1 MQMSD
6 GDAKYLK
13 LAALRESEGQTP
25 LFCFPGAGGEVG
37 IFKDMASLM
46 EGDQPVYGIDM
57 RKFFDI
63 DRKFT
68 VEQLA
73 ALCLSM
79 IREKQARGPYH
90 MCGYSFGAIVAYEAA
105 NRLSHSGEDIGVLAM
120 IDTGNPAFRTQ
131 LSSAE
136 ATQLQKAYLA
146 NRLARYFRFLAE
158 GNIRSFA
165 GSVFALLASRAGIGT
180 RRLIRRVFLAMNQAM
195 PDVFRNNDRALFE
208 ALLAYN
214 PPPSALSLL
223 LFYGEHRRAEYGGD
237 RTLGWSLCASG
248 EVDVELASE
257 GHVEMMNFPYVRGFA
272 AKLSGISSGR
282 TKITPDPL

>member
-1 MQMSD
+1 MQVHD
-6 GDAKYLK
+6 GEAKHLK
-13 LAALRESEGQTP
+13 LVPLREFEGQTP

-46 EGDQPVYGIDM
+46 EGDQPIYGIDM

-73 ALCLSM
+73 GLCLSM

-90 MCGYSFGAIVAYEAA
+90 MCGYSFGAIVAYEVAS
-105 NRLSHSGEDIGVLAM
+105 RLSHSGEDIGVLAM
-120 IDTGNPAFRTQ
+120 IDTGSPSFRTQ
-131 LSSAE
+131 LPSAE
-136 ATQLQKAYLA
+136 ATQLQKTYLA

-158 GNIRSFA
+158 GNIRTFA
-165 GSVFALLASRAGIGT
+165 GGILALLASRAGIRT
-180 RRLIRRVFLAMNQAM
+180 RRLIRRVFLAMNRPM

-208 ALLAYN
+208 AWLAYS

-248 EVDVELASE
+248 EVDVELAPE
-257 GHVEMMNFPYVRGFA
+257 GHVEMMTFPYVRCFA
-272 AKLSGISSGR
+272 ATLSEISSER
-282 TKITPDPL
+282 AK